1 MNPKKPLSGWVLM
14 LTAIL
19 CVVAVVWSAANIM
32 NGDASP
38 RWLLG
43 AGLGVVGVLA
53 CWAYVRAST

>member
-1 MNPKKPLSGWVLM
+1 M